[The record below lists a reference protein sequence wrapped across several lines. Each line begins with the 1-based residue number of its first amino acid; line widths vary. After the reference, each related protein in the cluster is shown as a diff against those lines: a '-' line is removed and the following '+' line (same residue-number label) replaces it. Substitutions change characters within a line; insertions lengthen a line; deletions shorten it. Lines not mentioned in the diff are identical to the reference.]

1 MARRKDPRNTEWSL
15 KAASVPKAAQCWC
28 LNRNRDLSDNRATS
42 VSRLRN
48 CSRQLTFYATDI
60 NSSSGDWEYHS
71 GSEQTGPKNSL
82 TITQRRN
89 IIAEPLILKKKINT
103 FESSVV
109 HLTTCLHRC
118 GKYDL
123 VSKWRRDKGG
133 GLDPYSEAIC
143 ASVDGSVRVEEK
155 AGANQYAR

>member
-15 KAASVPKAAQCWC
+15 KAASVPKAAQYWC

-42 VSRLRN
+42 VCRLGN
-48 CSRQLTFYATDI
+48 CSRQLTFYGTDI

-71 GSEQTGPKNSL
+71 GSEQTVPKNSPL
-82 TITQRRN
+82 TVTQRRN

-109 HLTTCLHRC
+109 PTQVMSRGTLAWL
-118 GKYDL
+118 KASPAVPWEI
-123 VSKWRRDKGG
+123 VST
-133 GLDPYSEAIC
+133 
-143 ASVDGSVRVEEK
+143 V
-155 AGANQYAR
+155 QYCSCTKKEWMKL

>member
-15 KAASVPKAAQCWC
+15 KAASVPKAAQYWC

-42 VSRLRN
+42 VRRLRN
-48 CSRQLTFYATDI
+48 CSRQLTFYGTDI

-71 GSEQTGPKNSL
+71 GSEQTVPRNSPL

-109 HLTTCLHRC
+109 PTQVMSRGTLAWL
-118 GKYDL
+118 KASPAVPWEI
-123 VSKWRRDKGG
+123 VST
-133 GLDPYSEAIC
+133 
-143 ASVDGSVRVEEK
+143 V
-155 AGANQYAR
+155 QYCSCTKKEWMKL